1 MQTENAS
8 NTMKFPWC
16 PQLNTLYSIPI
27 IVGQSGRKFENTG
40 SLSTI
45 NNIEL
50 LRAIMLDVRPN
61 KTLEV
66 GLAFGGSALTIAA
79 CHRELGHSDPGCH
92 TAIDLAQGS
101 YWDNAA
107 VGALQRAGLSR
118 LVRTIE
124 QPSATALASLHASGE
139 RYDLCYI
146 DGSHQ
151 FEDVFVDF
159 YFVGRMMMPRGVVL
173 FDDSADAHVAKVLRF
188 IRLNYKDAFDET
200 DLSPYMADSRQKL
213 RRRLGRVIGRVQLTG
228 FSKKRDLNASLQ
240 FRNF

>member
-1 MQTENAS
+1 M
-8 NTMKFPWC
+8 
-16 PQLNTLYSIPI
+16 
-27 IVGQSGRKFENTG
+27 
-40 SLSTI
+40 
-45 NNIEL
+45 
-50 LRAIMLDVRPN
+50 
-61 KTLEV
+61 
-66 GLAFGGSALTIAA
+66 
-79 CHRELGHSDPGCH
+79 
-92 TAIDLAQGS
+92 
-101 YWDNAA
+101 
-107 VGALQRAGLSR
+107 
-118 LVRTIE
+118 
-124 QPSATALASLHASGE
+124 ASLHASGE

-228 FSKKRDLNASLQ
+228 FSKKRDSNASLQ